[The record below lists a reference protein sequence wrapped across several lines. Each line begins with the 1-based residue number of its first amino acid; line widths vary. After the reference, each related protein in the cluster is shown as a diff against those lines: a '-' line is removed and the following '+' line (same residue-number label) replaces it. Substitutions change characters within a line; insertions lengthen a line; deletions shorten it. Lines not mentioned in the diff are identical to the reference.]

1 MTKGGKCFF
10 MQDVQRESP
19 RSDAFEQRPDRSGR
33 VSEWALGGG
42 VLGGGQ
48 SNPGSVPGR
57 SDSKCQD
64 PRLPMLQGKK
74 RSLCDWSKVINA
86 GG

>member
-42 VLGGGQ
+42 GIGGADKAIQEVFLEEVTASAKTHGFPC
-48 SNPGSVPGR
+48 SRERKEACVTGA
-57 SDSKCQD
+57 K
-64 PRLPMLQGKK
+64 
-74 RSLCDWSKVINA
+74 
-86 GG
+86 